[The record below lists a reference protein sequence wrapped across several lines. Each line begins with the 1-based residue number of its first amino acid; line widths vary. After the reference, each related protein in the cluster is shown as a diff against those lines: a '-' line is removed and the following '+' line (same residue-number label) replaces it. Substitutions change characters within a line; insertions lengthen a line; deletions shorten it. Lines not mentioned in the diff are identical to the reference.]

1 MEISLTWFPEH
12 FLIATNVVTKT
23 LSKLGCIF
31 WQKLHFTQR
40 NELLVLFMTML
51 IYCCISIIEGYW
63 VNDGHANWTCQ
74 PHEERRSQQSF
85 SSTPGILS
93 DLSRHT
99 VTTPGKCL
107 SFVQIYNRIILFYF
121 TCLNIYWL
129 FPTEIILSWGSLHW
143 LFVWHKEYNDMHCTD
158 LYNLP
163 DRRKM
168 LRT

>member
-1 MEISLTWFPEH
+1 MITWKFPWHESHNISWLPKSYQKTRLH
-12 FLIATNVVTKT
+12 FLAKT
-23 LSKLGCIF
+23 SFYSKKRIYWCC
-31 WQKLHFTQR
+31 
-40 NELLVLFMTML
+40 L

-63 VNDGHANWTCQ
+63 VNDGLANWTCQ

-107 SFVQIYNRIILFYF
+107 SLVQIYNGIILFYF
-121 TCLNIYWL
+121 TCLNVYWL
-129 FPTEIILSWGSLHW
+129 FPTEIILSWGSLHG